1 MEKISEKK
9 EKLDDN
15 IIKEILKEKVFSI
28 DHIHAIYILF
38 SNLCTETEFKLTRS
52 SLLEFFR
59 RLSQITNMKYEEEK
73 IDLFHLQIDI
83 NKDGIITFVDFV
95 LFITTI
101 IKLSYNELYPKKGI
115 NLLSSLSLS
124 EERKFFID
132 ISSSVFSNIINY
144 VWGNPLPLNNLNP
157 FSYYDLS
164 LKYLP
169 FYKFYCNYKNNI
181 NINNYYN
188 SQKKFNEFNQ
198 MILNFTNA
206 SFVTELQNLLNSQ
219 VNSEYYKGLSLFKKS
234 IKPLNYIN
242 SELLV
247 IFFIK
252 NIFIFLSVILK
263 TNILNKVLMI
273 FSLIN
278 NNKENN
284 DEYNNDEYN
293 NNNIISPEVI
303 YIFLVILRRIL
314 YLYIMLNE
322 TFVFCAGEKNKFMIN
337 FIKEQINNFNE
348 LSIYIGEKIL
358 NPLSCNYNYFYEIF
372 NMKNKQ
378 IYENQSK
385 VKYVMYQLILMTSRI
400 KLDYFNYFI
409 FSTNYLSWLINDV
422 KNNIIDNNTNTNI
435 NNNNISINLNNI
447 NNNENRIDY
456 TTLEN
461 VVYNCINI
469 IDIYLKYENYFLNN
483 ENNNN
488 NDDNENFISLAKNIY
503 LNILYITN
511 SLKDIIFKE
520 KINNFSLLNKIN
532 INTNNIFQNK
542 IDENNINDTSIKSK
556 YLCLLGLLN
565 CFNINLENVTSNL
578 NIEIKDFDNRKFILQ
593 IYTEE
598 FKTKQNELTLPFCFY
613 LKSLIVNNK
622 NILSLITELDIVNNL
637 CKYFSEP
644 NNNLFSFS
652 HFFDFCELI
661 LKNTEP
667 KILIN
672 NSNIINE
679 LIIIINKMI
688 SENNNNF
695 KYIDDLAI
703 KNKIIYLLSEI
714 SNLNDICIN
723 EKIINIKNIFSIII
737 SYMSK
742 NFYYIEEMNYINKKN
757 IVFNIHLLE
766 NGLNILNNILITN
779 SNSTD
784 KILEQFNLQ
793 NVELLINLFDK
804 ISLLW
809 DTDNKSLNNISEEI
823 IKNKYIFDKYKELPK
838 KNILIQI
845 LTILENLLECRD
857 KTRITSNNI
866 EEMLNY
872 INDIDINIRL
882 QLRELKITEGES
894 NLAPTLVLFTQ
905 TDEEINQNLKSRF
918 DMEIDGLTFYNFIN
932 MIKEG
937 YQSDVELSYQINMD
951 NNTITRNIKT
961 EKDFE
966 VFIQETIDLYEKKP
980 NKDNMVFADLH
991 VLLKDKKTKVKR
1003 NCINCGKE
1011 IEVEIKIDKKKLEKI
1026 NDDLYRFDNLEN
1038 FNKIISEVNN
1048 RQLCKECEKL
1058 ILEHAKNQINIENSK
1073 NNINNLSGINMSNL
1087 NISNNLNSN
1096 NTYQNILANT
1106 QLLNDTILNNNILSN
1121 SLFNRTINTGIGF
1134 NNNINNPNILNNQ
1147 NNLSGLNGINN
1158 ISAINPINPTTPRRD
1173 NSFLTPSLINS
1184 NNFNNTFS
1192 ANLSNYKILRTN
1204 NFQ

>member
-1 MEKISEKK
+1 MEQISEKK
-9 EKLDDN
+9 VKLDDS
-15 IIKEILKEKVFSI
+15 IIKEILKEKIFSL

-52 SLLEFFR
+52 SLFEFFR

-198 MILNFTNA
+198 MILNYTNA
-206 SFVTELQNLLNSQ
+206 NFVTELQNLLNSQ
-219 VNSEYYKGLSLFKKS
+219 VTSEYYKGLSLFKKS

-247 IFFIK
+247 IFFNK

-263 TNILNKVLMI
+263 TNLLNKILMI

-278 NNKENN
+278 NNKDDDDENS
-284 DEYNNDEYN
+284 N

-314 YLYIMLNE
+314 YLYIKLNE
-322 TFVFCAGEKNKFMIN
+322 TFVFCADKKNKFMIN

-348 LSIYIGEKIL
+348 LSIFIGDKIL
-358 NPLSCNYNYFYEIF
+358 NPLSCYYNYFYEIF

-378 IYENQSK
+378 IFENQSK
-385 VKYVMYQLILMTSRI
+385 VKYVMYQLILLTSRI

-422 KNNIIDNNTNTNI
+422 KNNIINDNNINTNTN
-435 NNNNISINLNNI
+435 NNNSNINFNLNNN
-447 NNNENRIDY
+447 NNNENQIDY

-461 VVYNCINI
+461 VIYNCINI
-469 IDIYLKYENYFLNN
+469 IDIYLKYENSFLNN
-483 ENNNN
+483 ENVNN
-488 NDDNENFISLAKNIY
+488 NDDNDNFTILAKNIY
-503 LNILYITN
+503 LSILYITN

-532 INTNNIFQNK
+532 IDTNNIFQNK
-542 IDENNINDTSIKSK
+542 INENNISNISIKSK

-565 CFNINLENVTSNL
+565 CFNINLENEINNL
-578 NIEIKDFDNRKFILQ
+578 NTEIKDFDNRKFILQ

-598 FKTKQNELTLPFCFY
+598 FKTKQKELTLPFCFY

-661 LKNTEP
+661 LKNTEQ

-679 LIIIINKMI
+679 LIIIINKII
-688 SENNNNF
+688 SDNNSNF

-703 KNKIIYLLSEI
+703 KNRIIYLLSEI
-714 SNLNDICIN
+714 TNLNDICIN
-723 EKIINIKNIFSIII
+723 EKIINIKNIFSTII

-766 NGLNILNNILITN
+766 HGLNILNNILITN
-779 SNSTD
+779 SNSTE

-823 IKNKYIFDKYKELPK
+823 IKNKYIFDKYKDLPK

-845 LTILENLLECRD
+845 LSILENLLDCRD
-857 KTRITSNNI
+857 KIRITTTSI
-866 EEMLNY
+866 EEMFNY
-872 INDIDINIRL
+872 ISDIDLNIRL
-882 QLRELKITEGES
+882 KLRELKITEGES

-905 TDEEINQNLKSRF
+905 TDEEIKQNLKSRF

-937 YQSDVELSYQINMD
+937 YQSDVELSYKINLD
-951 NNTITRNIKT
+951 NNIITRNIKT

-966 VFIQETIDLYEKKP
+966 VFIQEMIDLYEKKP

-991 VLLKDKKTKVKR
+991 VGLKDKKTKVKR

-1011 IEVEIKIDKKKLEKI
+1011 TEVEIEIDKKKLEEI
-1026 NDDLYRFDNLEN
+1026 NNDLYQFENLEN
-1038 FNKIISEVNN
+1038 FNKIISEVNKS
-1048 RQLCKECEKL
+1048 QLCKDCEKL
-1058 ILEHAKNQINIENSK
+1058 ILDHAKNQINIENSK
-1073 NNINNLSGINMSNL
+1073 NNINNLSGINMNNL
-1087 NISNNLNSN
+1087 NISNNLNPN
-1096 NTYQNILANT
+1096 NTYQNILAST
-1106 QLLNDTILNNNILSN
+1106 KLLNDTILNNSILSN
-1121 SLFNRTINTGIGF
+1121 SLFNRTINAGIGF
-1134 NNNINNPNILNNQ
+1134 NNNINNPNILNDQ
-1147 NNLSGLNGINN
+1147 SNLQGLNGINN

-1184 NNFNNTFS
+1184 SNFNNTFS